1 MQKSRFSELKEKLG
15 VKEVIPIDRKDIFR
29 AIEFERERQDKKHPL
44 PTLKKSPNEDVEVM
58 HNFIATT
65 EFFSVLIEEVGE
77 VARALQGESD
87 LAEEL
92 CHVAS
97 VCVRWLE
104 NLK

>member
-1 MQKSRFSELKEKLG
+1 MLHLFRLLVTLISKG
-15 VKEVIPIDRKDIFR
+15 VIIIDRQNIFR
-29 AIEFERERQDKKHPL
+29 AIESERDRQDKLHPL
-44 PTLKKSPNEDVEVM
+44 PALKKSPSEDVEVM

-92 CHVAS
+92 THVAS

-104 NLK
+104 NLR